1 MPVTAEYD
9 IDDVDEVIRHMIKNY
24 ENLSS
29 SNDVKSVLM
38 LKNIRLRH
46 PLFSKLSL
54 RAFQFLMES
63 SYIYKLKAGQFIYR
77 EGVAAA
83 QNIYFIMHGQF

>member
-54 RAFQFLMES
+54 RAFQFLLES
-63 SYIYKLKAGQFIYR
+63 SYIYKLKAG
-77 EGVAAA
+77 
-83 QNIYFIMHGQF
+83 